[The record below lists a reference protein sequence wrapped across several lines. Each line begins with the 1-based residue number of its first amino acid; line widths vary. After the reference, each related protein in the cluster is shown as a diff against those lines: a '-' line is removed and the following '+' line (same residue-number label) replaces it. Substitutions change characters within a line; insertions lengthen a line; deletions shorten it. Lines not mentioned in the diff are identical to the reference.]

1 MKLKF
6 KLCTFILLII
16 VFTMSL
22 AGCSN
27 AKQVGIGLL
36 GGRLS
41 EEPQLNENRLI
52 TDMEIPTRDDGAQFQ
67 GWYTNLSFNEEVDI
81 TQPIP
86 ENSDGIIA
94 KWDKCYLFTLVYN
107 RKAFYGVERDG
118 IIGYYIPAGIYK
130 IQMLKDSGAQIGS
143 ILICSNSGYSYSDG
157 YPIIKTIRFNNG
169 EIAES
174 VVISDDQHIEVTI
187 NSIFQFERVG
197 VNQKYLS
204 RNYDYV
210 LTYSNPVEIAL
221 IIIIGGLIILGL
233 LFLLV
238 WVIMAYYGKDGKAIT
253 NYIIKYEGASINE
266 LSSKLN
272 IKVKKIKFLLP
283 WLLLG
288 KELERNFYYDKKQ
301 ELIVKGVKI
310 NNDKILTQSG
320 DFSKTNF
327 IPSTSL
333 TILASGWS
341 STKLLINNNTKE
353 FVYQKGKYSS
363 KVYKFSDLINY
374 EVYENGKSQVQ
385 GRAGSALIGGAFF
398 GLGGLIVG
406 SSMSRKINEKCNQL
420 KLIIR
425 LNDFNCP
432 QIVITYVDN
441 VDWDKNGWAYRN
453 MKENLQSVCSM
464 LEFMLNEKTLEQSST
479 VKQEESHAKKSNKE
493 QLQELKEMLD
503 DGLITQEDF
512 EQKKKQILG
521 L

>member
-1 MKLKF
+1 MRLKF
-6 KLCTFILLII
+6 KLYTFILLIVLLVI
-16 VFTMSL
+16 SM
-22 AGCSN
+22 AGCYSS
-27 AKQVGIGLL
+27 KQVGIGLL
-36 GGRLS
+36 GGNLTTKPQLS
-41 EEPQLNENRLI
+41 ENRIITGIEN
-52 TDMEIPTRDDGAQFQ
+52 PTRDDGAQFQ
-67 GWYTNLSFNEEVDI
+67 GWYTNLSFNEKIDI
-81 TQPIP
+81 TKPIP
-86 ENSDGIIA
+86 EGCNGIIA

-107 RKAFYGVERDG
+107 RSAFYGIERDG
-118 IIGYYIPAGIYK
+118 IIGYYIPAGTYK

-157 YPIIKTIRFNNG
+157 YPIITTIHFNNG
-169 EIAES
+169 ETAES
-174 VVISDDQHIEVTI
+174 ITISENQHIEITV
-187 NSIFQFERVG
+187 NSIFEFQRVG

-204 RNYDYV
+204 RSFDYS
-210 LTYSNPVEIAL
+210 LTYDNPIETAL
-221 IIIIGGLIILGL
+221 IGGLVILGMI
-233 LFLLV
+233 FILV

-266 LSSKLN
+266 LSSELN
-272 IKVKKIKFLLP
+272 INVKKIKFLLP

-301 ELIVKGVKI
+301 ELIVKGVKV
-310 NNDKILTQSG
+310 NNDKMLTQSG
-320 DFSKTNF
+320 DLSKTNF

-398 GLGGLIVG
+398 GLGGLIIG

-441 VDWDKNGWAYRN
+441 VDWDKNGWTYRN

-479 VKQEESHAKKSNKE
+479 VKQEETSEQKSQKE
-493 QLQELKEMLD
+493 QLQELKKMLD
-503 DGLITQEDF
+503 DDLITQEDF

>member
-1 MKLKF
+1 MKF
-6 KLCTFILLII
+6 KFRFLCLFLLI
-16 VFTMSL
+16 VVLMFSL
-22 AGCSN
+22 LGCYSSQ
-27 AKQVGIGLL
+27 KLGVGLL
-36 GGRLS
+36 GGDLTVK
-41 EEPQLNENRLI
+41 PKLNENRLI
-52 TDMEIPTRDDGAQFQ
+52 TDIGIPTREDGAQFQ

-86 ENSDGIIA
+86 ENCDGIIA

-118 IIGYYIPAGIYK
+118 IIGYYIPAGTYK

-174 VVISDDQHIEVTI
+174 VAISDDQHIEVTI

-204 RNYDYV
+204 RDFDYV
-210 LTYSNPVEIAL
+210 LTYDNPIQLALLL
-221 IIIIGGLIILGL
+221 IICSLITIGMIFILIWD
-233 LFLLV
+233 V
-238 WVIMAYYGKDGKAIT
+238 MASSGKDGKAIV
-253 NYIIKYEGASINE
+253 NYITTHDRVFIKD
-266 LSSKLN
+266 LSANLN
-272 IKVKKIKFLLP
+272 IKIPKIKFLLP
-283 WLLLG
+283 LILANQ
-288 KELERNFYYDKKQ
+288 KQKKNSYYYDKSQ
-301 ELIVKGVKI
+301 ELIVKGVKTDNKNI
-310 NNDKILTQSG
+310 CQEG
-320 DFSKTNF
+320 GF
-327 IPSTSL
+327 IPTSTIS
-333 TILASGWS
+333 ILASGWS

-398 GLGGLIVG
+398 GLGGLLVG
-406 SSMSRKINEKCNQL
+406 SSMGRKINEKCNQL

-441 VDWDKNGWAYRN
+441 VDWDKNAWTYRN

-464 LEFMLNEKTLEQSST
+464 LEFMLNEKSLEQSST
-479 VKQEESHAKKSNKE
+479 AKQEELSAKKSNKE

-512 EQKKKQILG
+512 DQKKKQILG